1 MNGSINDRT
10 LYEFDGFRAD
20 PVRRRLSR
28 AGESV
33 ALTPKAFSILL
44 ALLERRGQ
52 VVPKED
58 LIQQIWPD
66 TFVTEANLT
75 QNISSLRKAL
85 GERANDRRFVVTIPG
100 QGYSF
105 VADVVEIPR
114 QATAEMPL
122 PAPPLPAPAEAIP
135 VVAAVP
141 PPHPEGPAAPETAH
155 PTWRPP
161 AADLLDDTLSLGPAA
176 PETAA
181 ASAWRRRRPAIL
193 ALSLLVLAAAST
205 LVLYLYRS
213 PAAGLLATNAAA
225 SRSDRIAV
233 AVLGFTNL
241 SGNPQAEWISNA
253 LSEMLNTELET
264 GGKARLVSGESVTRA
279 RAAVRS

>member
-1 MNGSINDRT
+1 MNGSRNDRT

-20 PVRRRLSR
+20 PVRRRLAR

-33 ALTPKAFSILL
+33 ALTPKASSILL
-44 ALLERRGQ
+44 ALLERRGK

-114 QATAEMPL
+114 EATAEMPVLVL
-122 PAPPLPAPAEAIP
+122 PPPPLPAPAEEAMP

-141 PPHPEGPAAPETAH
+141 PPHP
-155 PTWRPP
+155 
-161 AADLLDDTLSLGPAA
+161 
-176 PETAA
+176 
-181 ASAWRRRRPAIL
+181 
-193 ALSLLVLAAAST
+193 
-205 LVLYLYRS
+205 
-213 PAAGLLATNAAA
+213 
-225 SRSDRIAV
+225 
-233 AVLGFTNL
+233 
-241 SGNPQAEWISNA
+241 
-253 LSEMLNTELET
+253 
-264 GGKARLVSGESVTRA
+264 
-279 RAAVRS
+279 